1 MPGHQ
6 MDQEE
11 ANVLL
16 GFLSEPQEKSGQCR
30 PGDED
35 ILEDVLRD
43 EGEEGAALLEI
54 VTEAGLISELLC

>member
-1 MPGHQ
+1 MPGQQ

-11 ANVLL
+11 ANELL
-16 GFLSEPQEKSGQCR
+16 GFLSGPQEKPGQCG

-35 ILEDVLRD
+35 ILEDVLRE

-54 VTEAGLISELLC
+54 VSEAGLISELLC

>member
-11 ANVLL
+11 ANELL

-30 PGDED
+30 SADED
-35 ILEDVLRD
+35 ILEDVLRE

-54 VTEAGLISELLC
+54 VSEAGLISI